1 MKLTVAIP
9 THNRHQ
15 TLALTLGSLAALKVD
30 PEIKIECLV
39 IDNNSTD
46 ATPGVVEAFARTAP
60 FPARR
65 VFEPRQGSSFARN
78 RAVREGRG
86 ELIFFIDDDVIV
98 QADWASELIAEIRR
112 RDLDAACGLVLAR
125 WQAPPPR
132 WLGVEVYGKLAVHAQ
147 SVPPPEKLSQ
157 FFSANV
163 GLKRECLDRF
173 GLFREDL
180 GVVGGN
186 PMSGEDTE
194 LFGRIIGGGGKIGIA
209 PRAVVHHLIGS
220 ERMTRGYFCR
230 KSFAFGVGSA
240 LGGGRTHNRPDK
252 LIRNLV
258 RMASAA
264 ARGNQ
269 PLAFYHQLECVNFF
283 GYWYGRLR
291 PRRGVGPVV
300 ADDSQTPKRRK

>member
-9 THNRHQ
+9 THNRAQ
-15 TLALTLGSLAALKVD
+15 TLALTLGSLAELKVD
-30 PEIKIECLV
+30 PEIDIECLV
-39 IDNNSTD
+39 VDNNSSD

-60 FPARR
+60 FIVRR

-78 RAVREGRG
+78 QAVHEARG

-98 QADWASELIAEIRR
+98 EADWASELLAEIRR
-112 RDLDAACGLVLAR
+112 RNLDAACGLVLAR
-125 WQAPPPR
+125 WQAAPPP
-132 WLGVEVYGKLAVHAQ
+132 WLGVEVYGKLAVHAE
-147 SVPPPEKLSQ
+147 STPPPERLSQ

-163 GLKRECLDRF
+163 GLKRECLERF

-194 LFGRIIGGGGKIGIA
+194 LFGRIISGGGKIGIA
-209 PRAVVHHLIGS
+209 PRAVVHHLIGP
-220 ERMTRGYFCR
+220 ERMTRAYFRR

-240 LGGGRTHNRPDK
+240 MGGGRTHNRPDK
-252 LIRNLV
+252 LIRNVV
-258 RMASAA
+258 RMGAAA
-264 ARGNQ
+264 ARGNR

-283 GYWYGRLR
+283 GYWYGRLKHR
-291 PRRGVGPVV
+291 VV
-300 ADDSQTPKRRK
+300 AGHQ

>member
-9 THNRHQ
+9 THNRSQ
-15 TLALTLGSLAALKVD
+15 TLALTLGSLAALKLD
-30 PEIKIECLV
+30 PEIEIECLV
-39 IDNNSTD
+39 VDNNSTD

-60 FPARR
+60 FSTRR

-78 RAVREGRG
+78 RAVREARG

-98 QADWASELIAEIRR
+98 EADWASELLAEISRR
-112 RDLDAACGLVLAR
+112 NLDAACGLVLAQ
-125 WQAPPPR
+125 WQAAPPP
-132 WLGVEVYGKLAVHAQ
+132 WLGAEVYGKLAVHRQ
-147 SVPPPEKLSQ
+147 SAPPPEKLSQ

-163 GLKRECLDRF
+163 GLKRECLERF

-194 LFGRIIGGGGKIGIA
+194 LFGRIISGGGKIGIA
-209 PRAVVHHLIGS
+209 PRAVVHHLIGP
-220 ERMTRGYFCR
+220 ERMTRAYFRR

-240 LGGGRTHNRPDK
+240 FGGGRTHNRPDK
-252 LIRNLV
+252 LVKNLV
-258 RMASAA
+258 RMAAAA
-264 ARGNQ
+264 ARGNR

-291 PRRGVGPVV
+291 PRRGVAG
-300 ADDSQTPKRRK
+300 QQ